1 MHQSSYDKMRG
12 FREKY
17 LAGQE
22 AANLSLLDLG
32 AQDINGSYKPIFNSP
47 NWRYIGMDMAP
58 GKNVDIVLKN
68 IYTWKEIPTHSVD
81 VLISGQAFEHIEYF
95 WLTMLEV
102 ARILKP
108 GGLCCII
115 APAGGY
121 EHRYP
126 VDCWRFYPDGF
137 SAMARFAGL
146 KVLEVSTQWEPQNYS
161 ADESD
166 LWRDSLLVA
175 QKPALGLV
183 DIIKAKL
190 RRRVLRWALQ
200 L

>member
-22 AANLSLLDLG
+22 AASLTILDLG
-32 AQDINGSYKPIFNSP
+32 AQDINGSYKPIFDGPS
-47 NWRYIGMDMAP
+47 WHYSGMDMAP

-68 IYTWKEIPTHSVD
+68 IYSWTEIPTHSVD
-81 VLISGQAFEHIEYF
+81 VLVSGQAFEHVEYF

-108 GGLCCII
+108 GGMCCII

-146 KVLEVSTQWEPQNYS
+146 NVLEVSTQWESQNYS

-175 QKPALGLV
+175 KKPTLGMM
-183 DIIKAKL
+183 DRIKAQL
-190 RRRVLRWALQ
+190 RRHMLKWALQ